1 MSAVLTNVYDIWLSH
16 HFIDSVHQLGKSHSL
31 FGSSCGRRSSS
42 SQQDR
47 DELTRNLD
55 IPPSMF
61 VQTFSPGY
69 HNLNIKILASDI
81 NFRLG

>member
-47 DELTRNLD
+47 EELTRNLD
-55 IPPSMF
+55 IPPF
-61 VQTFSPGY
+61 DVCP
-69 HNLNIKILASDI
+69 DI
-81 NFRLG
+81 FPRLPQLKHKNTC